1 MPDAAGVVIGVY
13 SPEESEEA
21 LALERLCVQGISY
34 RLSFRRSTFHRRA
47 ENFPE
52 WRIFTARL
60 EGRLVGVAAGAV
72 KEVLLHGQPTRASFF
87 FDLRVHPAFRGRG
100 IARRLAVEAKA
111 WGRARASFSYTYT
124 LADNR
129 VARHLAE
136 VFGGVAAG
144 GYAYLV
150 YPVYRVHPSR
160 DHAAPGGFREVHDA
174 MLAASG
180 PLDLYADPQCA
191 PGRGGYVASWI
202 LRRGKDLAGCSAW
215 SNRGIL
221 GEVVESIPL
230 PLRLASR
237 LAATWPLRRASW
249 PHFPAPGEELRSWYL
264 FDFFATHPSL
274 ARDLMRQVA
283 GKARDYGIDY
293 CYLPHDSRDRWLGA
307 VRSDL
312 PRLFGPIIPY
322 RLLVGGGAAEARPL
336 DRTYVDVRDL

>member
-1 MPDAAGVVIGVY
+1 VPDAAGVVIGVY

-136 VFGGVAAG
+136 VFGGVASICARGSLTRPLPPTARPCGSSRSDPSTRWRG
-144 GYAYLV
+144 GSSRATATSASSRRRRKGGPSHS
-150 YPVYRVHPSR
+150 PVSSR
-160 DHAAPGGFREVHDA
+160 K
-174 MLAASG
+174 ASIGLG
-180 PLDLYADPQCA
+180 PLF
-191 PGRGGYVASWI
+191 GT
-202 LRRGKDLAGCSAW
+202 
-215 SNRGIL
+215 
-221 GEVVESIPL
+221 
-230 PLRLASR
+230 
-237 LAATWPLRRASW
+237 ATCTGNLNA
-249 PHFPAPGEELRSWYL
+249 
-264 FDFFATHPSL
+264 
-274 ARDLMRQVA
+274 Q
-283 GKARDYGIDY
+283 
-293 CYLPHDSRDRWLGA
+293 
-307 VRSDL
+307 
-312 PRLFGPIIPY
+312 
-322 RLLVGGGAAEARPL
+322 
-336 DRTYVDVRDL
+336 